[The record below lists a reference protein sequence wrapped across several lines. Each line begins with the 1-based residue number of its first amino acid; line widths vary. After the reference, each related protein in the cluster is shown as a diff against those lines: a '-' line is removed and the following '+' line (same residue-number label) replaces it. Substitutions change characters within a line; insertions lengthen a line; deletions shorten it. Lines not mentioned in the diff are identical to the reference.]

1 MSTVTVQQRPRQYP
15 AWNHL
20 AHGGGELAGSRRIA
34 GGDIGG
40 KLRFKYFRR
49 PMVPYLQVTHTY
61 AHTRPPVA
69 LLCFLA
75 VAPCVRLLGLFCV
88 GWCAG
93 VVLAGAELS

>member
-1 MSTVTVQQRPRQYP
+1 MTTVTVQRP

-49 PMVPYLQVTHTY
+49 PMVLTIAAILAIVFLSSCRSPQQPPYPRRRWHQQ
-61 AHTRPPVA
+61 P
-69 LLCFLA
+69 
-75 VAPCVRLLGLFCV
+75 
-88 GWCAG
+88 AG
-93 VVLAGAELS
+93 